1 MNKGI
6 QWDLMGDCNPVEW
19 DFIGFYG
26 DFHGQN
32 PRQNLDIERIYPL
45 VS

>member
-26 DFHGQN
+26 DVVRVAQEKIVYFN
-32 PRQNLDIERIYPL
+32 RN
-45 VS
+45 